1 MFPGRARACARLPFA
16 HCTSCRVTFESLL
29 ESSMRR
35 HPFQKRSMYKLRK
48 SEQTPRPYHDD
59 IAQNQYAPVD
69 IPLRRLKTSRVKFG
83 SPPQGD
89 TRLHP
94 TKRSQYPACF
104 FISFQTPAPFSQT
117 RADFFQGDRGSAHPA
132 LRIKRGFSFWASKS
146 QVVFS
151 IISHSV
157 PMHNT
162 PDGSTLPQ
170 KVHLPHISFE
180 IAGKS
185 VR

>member
-1 MFPGRARACARLPFA
+1 
-16 HCTSCRVTFESLL
+16 
-29 ESSMRR
+29 MRR

-59 IAQNQYAPVD
+59 IAQNQYSPVD

-117 RADFFQGDRGSAHPA
+117 RADYFPG
-132 LRIKRGFSFWASKS
+132 
-146 QVVFS
+146 
-151 IISHSV
+151 
-157 PMHNT
+157 
-162 PDGSTLPQ
+162 
-170 KVHLPHISFE
+170 
-180 IAGKS
+180 
-185 VR
+185 